1 MKEEVLKWIASG
13 CGIDEGV
20 RLLEK
25 YSKNRFLVRIV
36 KANPAKN
43 LPLIAR
49 ELSSIAGIS
58 SDSISQSVPASAGTR
73 QRPSVGSF
81 RDEFPFLNAPGCPM
95 ELKAL
100 VTDKF
105 SSYYRYRRLHA
116 QLWDCTTPRECADL
130 ARDIISSYQEN
141 RAIYEELDYY
151 KKHGVILGKHPV
163 FKHYNRMASLRKL
176 SIKELVV
183 KQMQLEHNVWRIE
196 SELKKKDKPHLDKER
211 QERLQQKKAELAEVI
226 RLL

>member
-13 CGIDEGV
+13 CGTDEGV

-25 YSKNRFLVRIV
+25 CCKNRFLVRIV
-36 KANPAKN
+36 KADPAKN
-43 LPLIAR
+43 LPLIVR

-58 SDSISQSVPASAGTR
+58 SESICQPTPASAGAGR
-73 QRPSVGSF
+73 RPSVGSF
-81 RDEFPFLNAPGCPM
+81 RNEFPFLNAPGCPM

-105 SSYYRYRRLHA
+105 SSYYRYRQLHA
-116 QLWDCTTPRECADL
+116 KLWDCTTPRECADL
-130 ARDIISSYQEN
+130 AREIITSYQEN
-141 RAIYEELDYY
+141 RTIYAELDYY
-151 KKHGVILGKHPV
+151 KKHGAILGKHPV

-176 SIKELVV
+176 SIKELVL
-183 KQMQLEHNVWRIE
+183 KQMQLEHNIWRIE
-196 SELKKKDKPHLDKER
+196 SELKKNDKPHLVKER
-211 QERLQQKKAELAEVI
+211 QARLQQKKAELAEVN